1 MKEYLGNIPA
11 SPLFEGIE
19 DNELQS
25 VLRCLSPVIRF
36 FDKGAYILRQG
47 DCTEELGL
55 VLSGAVSV
63 VKEDFWGN
71 QTIMARILPGQ
82 LFAET
87 YACSPGTP
95 LSVSAVSEVPC
106 SVLLLNVGRI
116 LAVCGEACP
125 FHSRLVRNLLGVLA
139 KKNLLL
145 NEKITHTSQRTTRAK
160 LLSYLS
166 AESQRQGGGSFLC
179 PFNRQQLAAYLSVDR
194 SAMSAELGRMR
205 DEGLIRYD
213 KNRFTLIG

>member
-1 MKEYLGNIPA
+1 MKEYLDNIPA

-25 VLRCLSPVIRF
+25 VLRCLSPAVRS

-63 VKEDFWGN
+63 IKEDFWGN

-95 LSVSAVSEVPC
+95 LSVSAVSEAPC

-139 KKNLLL
+139 EKNLML
-145 NEKITHTSQRTTRAK
+145 NEKITHTSQRTTRDK

-166 AESQRQGGGSFLC
+166 AESQRQGGGRFLC

-205 DEGLIRYD
+205 DEGLIQYD